1 MEACP
6 IEGAM
11 IVDPKTGARLIV
23 ESECIACGEC
33 AKKCPFNTEG
43 TIIFL
48 DANKGGYVKCDLCG
62 GEPKCV
68 EFCATGALKMKSLR

>member
-6 IEGAM
+6 VDGAM

-23 ESECIACGEC
+23 ESKCIGCGEC
-33 AKKCPFNTEG
+33 AKMCPFNAEG
-43 TIIFL
+43 DIIFL
-48 DANKGGYVKCDLCG
+48 NAKKGAYVKCDLCG

-68 EFCATGALKMKSLR
+68 EFCATGALELKSLE